1 MKTTNAIE
9 KALQQKISQE
19 LRDIV
24 DRFTNEVTK
33 MSDKYGGGS
42 MWYYFRKT
50 NNLQSKT
57 QFEVQGIKMVNSV
70 LHSMLMEYHGS
81 RMLEYKSKELL
92 DKLNLEL

>member
-42 MWYYFRKT
+42 MWYYFRKN

-57 QFEVQGIKMVNSV
+57 QFEVQGINMVNSV
-70 LHSMLMEYHGS
+70 LHRMLMENHGS

-92 DKLNLEL
+92 NKLSLEL